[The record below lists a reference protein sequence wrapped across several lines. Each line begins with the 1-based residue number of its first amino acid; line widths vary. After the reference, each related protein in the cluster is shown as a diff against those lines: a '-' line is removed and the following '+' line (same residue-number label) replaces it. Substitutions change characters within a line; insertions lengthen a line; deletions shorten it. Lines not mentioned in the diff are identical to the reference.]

1 MVSCAPGTV
10 NIVEFGA
17 DTSAENNAEAIDKAI
32 AAVAKGGTVVVPS
45 GVFLSSTVHLKSNI
59 TLHLDEGATIKGVD
73 DPGAY
78 DSYIP
83 TKDMSRYD
91 SGAGTLNSN
100 VSSDAA
106 WNRALVLG
114 VGVENVSITGP
125 GGFDGSHV
133 FDSTGEEHMRGP
145 HTILFAESRNL
156 RLEGFTVDCAANYA
170 TMGYEIENALYKDL
184 RICQGWDGVHMRG
197 AKNVVIEGCDL
208 KTGDDCIAG
217 GYWENVVVKNCRLN
231 TSCNGFRL
239 MQPVGSLEVFDTE
252 IYGPGVYPHRTSG
265 NHKTIFAMVVEPAAW
280 GPAPGD
286 VGTISIHDVAIRDLT
301 EPVVVDLTHG
311 AKGREIIMRNVVST
325 GIRGTATPLR
335 SVDGVRFES
344 EVVEN
349 CPVEQATPAE

>member
-156 RLEGFTVDCAANYA
+156 LPVAEY
-170 TMGYEIENALYKDL
+170 LYKAL
-184 RICQGWDGVHMRG
+184 RHAG
-197 AKNVVIEGCDL
+197 ALALDL
-208 KTGDDCIAG
+208 KAHHIRSFA
-217 GYWENVVVKNCRLN
+217 Y
-231 TSCNGFRL
+231 
-239 MQPVGSLEVFDTE
+239 
-252 IYGPGVYPHRTSG
+252 I
-265 NHKTIFAMVVEPAAW
+265 NH
-280 GPAPGD
+280 
-286 VGTISIHDVAIRDLT
+286 
-301 EPVVVDLTHG
+301 
-311 AKGREIIMRNVVST
+311 
-325 GIRGTATPLR
+325 
-335 SVDGVRFES
+335 
-344 EVVEN
+344 
-349 CPVEQATPAE
+349 CPVPLFSSIL